1 MSTHK
6 LNQGTNVFLI
16 PCRDKSI
23 PLLFYPAFVDRLEKK
38 FPDCQQLEYAHCGL
52 GVTGE
57 AGELADAIK
66 KHAIYGKPI
75 DRTNVVEEI
84 GDLLW
89 YMQATM
95 NKLEI
100 TFDEVLVYNY
110 NKLKTRY
117 EGLVYS
123 DAAAIN
129 RADKKDG
136 D

>member
-1 MSTHK
+1 MNTTDK
-6 LNQGTNVFLI
+6 LDSNKLYI
-16 PCRDKSI
+16 PRNTVGHVALNYK
-23 PLLFYPAFVDRLEKK
+23 YFVDALEKK
-38 FPDCQQLEYAHCGL
+38 FLNCPQLEYAHCGL

-75 DRTNVVEEI
+75 DRTNVVEEL
-84 GDLLW
+84 GDLLF

-95 NKLEI
+95 NKLDI
-100 TFDEVLVYNY
+100 TFDEVLAHNY